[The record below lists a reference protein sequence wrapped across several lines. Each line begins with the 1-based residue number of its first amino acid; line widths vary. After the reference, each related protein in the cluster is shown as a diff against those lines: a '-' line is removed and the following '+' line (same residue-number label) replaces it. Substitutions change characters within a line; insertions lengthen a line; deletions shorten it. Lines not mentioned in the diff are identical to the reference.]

1 MFTGIIE
8 ELGLVKSLIKKSSGA
23 DITIQCNKVLEN
35 TKIGDSIAING
46 CCQTVVEIFG
56 DTFKA
61 NVSEETLTVTN
72 FSILKTGDVV
82 NLERALTP
90 QTRMGGHI
98 VQGHVDCTGKFVKKE
113 QLHEFYN
120 LYFEVPE
127 NLSRYIVKKGSIA
140 VNGISL
146 TVAGI
151 DQNVFHAAVIPHTF
165 ENTNLKFLKIN
176 EDVNIETDILGKYVE
191 KLLSVSD
198 NNSGSKIDEN
208 FLKEN
213 GFM

>member
-98 VQGHVDCTGKFVKKE
+98 VQGHVDCAGKFIKKE
-113 QLHEFYN
+113 QLNEFYN

-127 NLSRYIVKKGSIA
+127 NQSRYIAKKGSIA

-146 TVAGI
+146 TVAGV
-151 DQNVFHAAVIPHTF
+151 DQNIFHAAVIPHTF
-165 ENTNLKFLKIN
+165 ENTNLKFLKTYDN
-176 EDVNIETDILGKYVE
+176 VNIETDILGKYVE

-198 NNSGSKIDEN
+198 NNSESKIDEN